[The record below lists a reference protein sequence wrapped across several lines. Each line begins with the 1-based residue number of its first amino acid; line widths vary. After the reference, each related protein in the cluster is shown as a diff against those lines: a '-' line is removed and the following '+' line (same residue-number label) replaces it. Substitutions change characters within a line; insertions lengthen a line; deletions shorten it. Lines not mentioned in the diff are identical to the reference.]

1 VEVNKQALRDAARAI
16 GAEAAKLDKQLQ
28 RLDGLPP
35 LDLALGLVQLD
46 KLRRGVEN
54 VGKRLSSP
62 DGNGKK

>member
-35 LDLALGLVQLD
+35 LDLALSLVQLD

-54 VGKRLSSP
+54 VGKRLASA
-62 DGNGKK
+62 DGHGAK